1 MEALYLELRADKP
14 DSKVSYC
21 YCYHYCYCL
30 LNSELR
36 SQIQRFVVVIVIVF
50 ATAIVIVIVSWTL
63 SWQARFKGLFL
74 LLPLLLLL
82 FELRAGQIQKF
93 EIVLNIMTLI
103 VNMSP
108 VYFGYYDCKYVLRK
122 HYEILFAKLDAPI
135 YRWNWQQYIHSPW
148 TLVLPRSPDQGG
160 WSRLFKI
167 VLFITHFIIPV
178 SKLS

>member
-1 MEALYLELRADKP
+1 MMEALYLELRADKP

-82 FELRAGQIQKF
+82 SLELRAGQPDSKVWNCL
-93 EIVLNIMTLI
+93 E
-103 VNMSP
+103 
-108 VYFGYYDCKYVLRK
+108 YYDFNCEYVTSLFW
-122 HYEILFAKLDAPI
+122 ILWLQICITKTL
-135 YRWNWQQYIHSPW
+135 WN
-148 TLVLPRSPDQGG
+148 
-160 WSRLFKI
+160 I
-167 VLFITHFIIPV
+167 VCQTWCSHI
-178 SKLS
+178 